1 MDKEYLTVED
11 IALILNRKVH
21 TIRQLFNYGKL
32 KGRKIAGQWIISKE
46 QFKNY
51 VERNDSE

>member
-1 MDKEYLTVED
+1 MDKEYLNVED
-11 IALILNRKVH
+11 IALILNRKPR

-32 KGRKIAGQWIISKE
+32 KGKKLAGQWIISKD

-51 VERNDSE
+51 IEGN